1 MVGPLAR
8 PVVRMETSHA
18 TGNQV
23 GTVKRTL
30 AEPARGDQGRQ
41 AGIAAPIETG
51 GRTADPTEVISPDPH
66 LRITVHPPPEDN
78 MSPPATQCLGSPM
91 APCRYRPT
99 MAALLLVAVV
109 ACGGEPGPAGD
120 TDPAKETVPLADEE
134 TSPRETMRST
144 TGEFNAC
151 LEASGYEFRG
161 FAGEDLTDAA
171 VADDPGYVEALQRC
185 NAQTGIADLR
195 AEFQQSRAER
205 TPDQIR
211 ETNGQ
216 ILAVVDCLRARG
228 WEVDDPTQDETGAL
242 NLRGLL
248 QGSDVD
254 LRGDE
259 EARSCLSEMRLR
271 EDG

>member
-1 MVGPLAR
+1 
-8 PVVRMETSHA
+8 
-18 TGNQV
+18 
-23 GTVKRTL
+23 
-30 AEPARGDQGRQ
+30 
-41 AGIAAPIETG
+41 
-51 GRTADPTEVISPDPH
+51 
-66 LRITVHPPPEDN
+66 
-78 MSPPATQCLGSPM
+78 M
-91 APCRYRPT
+91 APHRYRPT

-109 ACGGEPGPAGD
+109 ACGGEPGPAGGA
-120 TDPAKETVPLADEE
+120 DPAKETVPLAEEE
-134 TSPRETMRST
+134 TNPRETMRSAID
-144 TGEFNAC
+144 EFNAC
-151 LEASGYEFRG
+151 LEASDYEFRG
-161 FAGEDLTDAA
+161 FTGEDQTDAA
-171 VADDPGYVEALQRC
+171 VTDDPGYVEALQRC

-205 TPDQIR
+205 TPGQIR

-228 WEVDDPTQDETGAL
+228 WDVDDPTQDETGAL